1 MKKLLILPLILFLI
15 STALAGND
23 VHSFANS
30 DAYRQTHLSLD
41 LAVNF
46 ERQRLVASASIRFT
60 RLTPESP
67 ALVLDTRDLL
77 VRSVHLLQ
85 GTDSRLVPFVL
96 GNHDEVLG
104 RPLSVHLPELLDEE
118 FVLSIRYETSP
129 GASGLQWLNPRQT
142 AGGEQPFLFS
152 QSQAIHARSWV
163 PIQDTPAARFTYDAV
178 VTTPPAITAVMSA
191 ERLAGQSSA
200 GRHLFEMKQPIPS
213 YLLAIA
219 AGDLVFGAIG
229 PRTGVYAEP
238 PVLEAALAEFED
250 TEKMLEVTEE
260 LFGPYRWE
268 RYDLLILPPSFP
280 YGGMENPRLSFIT
293 PTVLAGDK
301 SLVSLIAHELAHSW
315 SGNLVT
321 NADWE
326 DFWLNEGFTTF
337 LEGRITGALYGERQQ
352 RMEERLGYE
361 SLQEAFEEMEPQF
374 QKLKVEL
381 EGVDPD
387 AVFSVV
393 PYEKGRMLLDWLA
406 GEFGDEVMNEFLTS
420 WFNENAFGSVTT
432 DDFLDYLQAHLLERH
447 PGKVSMEE
455 VKAWIFEPGL
465 PDTAVIPPTGVFAD
479 VEAARN
485 GWLAGKLKARRI
497 DTSGWSTQDWLFFL
511 NNLPDELSAKQL
523 KALDKAFDL
532 TNSGN
537 NEIAHSWLR
546 IAIRNDYQPAWP
558 RLEKYLLSIGRNKL
572 IKPLYQELAKT
583 DEGMAFARQIFARA
597 KPGHHPL
604 TVFVVENILY
614 PPES

>member
-583 DEGMAFARQIFARA
+583 DEGLAFARQIFARA